1 MRLFA
6 ILLLAAA
13 ARATIYYVEADPVA
27 PFFCTAERP
36 CRINDLPSSFTTAD
50 QIIFVPATTGTSST
64 FSFGA
69 KSYTNPSVVISANV
83 IFSACSLSV
92 RTATSVT
99 CNSATLQSTSA
110 LSLISVG
117 TFTSTNCAYIGTQVI
132 TQSSGSVNFN
142 GGSFS
147 SNTGKRVQFGSNS
160 VVLDGVTFSSST
172 TLFPALALLTGTA
185 DSTFSLQN
193 LQFSSWTTANSKS
206 LIVASSVS
214 GKKFDLTV
222 AGSSIS
228 SCTSANALIEL
239 EILANSNPAAFTCGA
254 DINTFTVSGG
264 SATAGLL
271 LVNNKDDLGV
281 IDATVVTTS
290 ATSVNFN
297 SGAAFQLSSSTGNTV
312 LHANTEASISIC
324 SPTNLGKLVLCT
336 GSSPANAAVF
346 FAGSVEGS
354 HNAQG
359 CTNPHVDAAEQC

>member
-1 MRLFA
+1 MRLFT

-13 ARATIYYVEADPVA
+13 ARATIYYVESDPVA
-27 PFFCTAERP
+27 PFLCTAVRP
-36 CRINDLPSSFTTAD
+36 CRTNDLPSSFSTAD
-50 QIIFVPATTGTSST
+50 EIIFVPATTGTSST

-69 KSYTNPSVVISANV
+69 KSYTNPSITISENV

-92 RTATSVT
+92 RSATSVT
-99 CNSATLQSTSA
+99 CTSATLQSTSA

-117 TFTSTNCAYIGTQVI
+117 TLTSTNCAYAGAQVI
-132 TQSSGSVNFN
+132 TQNSGSVNFS

-147 SNTGKRVQFGSNS
+147 SNTGKRVQFSSNS

-172 TLFPALALLTGTA
+172 TLFPALALQTGSA

-206 LIVASSVS
+206 LIVATSVS
-214 GKKFDLTV
+214 GKTFDLTV
-222 AGSSIS
+222 TGTSVS
-228 SCTSANALIEL
+228 SCTAAGALIEL

-254 DINTFTVSGG
+254 QIDTLTVSGG

-271 LVNNKDDLGV
+271 LLNNRDDLGI
-281 IDATVVTTS
+281 IDAEMVTTS

-297 SGAAFQLSSSTGNTV
+297 NGAAFQLSSSTGNTV
-312 LHANTEASISIC
+312 LHANTESSTSIC
-324 SPTNLGKLVLCT
+324 SPTNLGNLVLCT

-359 CTNPHVDAAEQC
+359 CTNPHIDAADQC